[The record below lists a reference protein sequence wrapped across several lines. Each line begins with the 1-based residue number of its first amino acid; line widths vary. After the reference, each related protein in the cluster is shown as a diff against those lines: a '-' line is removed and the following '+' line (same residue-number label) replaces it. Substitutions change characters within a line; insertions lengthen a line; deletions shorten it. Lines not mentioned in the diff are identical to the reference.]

1 MDPDHEHLLALAKR
15 CFVAETGPLWRSR
28 PDEAIEVHSDACDA
42 LWEELRRQVELAD
55 GKIPTLE
62 HPTVK
67 AAKQAKRLKAEIVAV
82 VQQACVQALDD
93 FKDGS
98 YATE

>member
-1 MDPDHEHLLALAKR
+1 MDDDHLHLLALAKR
-15 CFVAETGPLWRSR
+15 CFAAETGTLWRTS
-28 PDEAIEVHSDACDA
+28 PEDAVDAHSSACDA

-93 FKDGS
+93 FKDGE
-98 YATE
+98 YATG